1 MLGNEY
7 KIKLNIV
14 GVTEKHKTALSD
26 DSFLMLKV
34 MFTTTDKNKV
44 ILAECQQ
51 SFEYLT
57 TRHCSLVNINTI
69 LCADILKSLRKKVKN
84 KKNNNM
90 WQYQQS
96 VETHCPKGS
105 PYNVKGNRKFKHFPC
120 NIVPLFKLPVKKN

>member
-34 MFTTTDKNKV
+34 MFTTTDENKV

-84 KKNNNM
+84 EKKKTCDNTNNQLRHTALKGLAIMLKATENL
-90 WQYQQS
+90 S
-96 VETHCPKGS
+96 TFHAILCHCLS
-105 PYNVKGNRKFKHFPC
+105 Y
-120 NIVPLFKLPVKKN
+120 L